1 MVFYSLFFVK
11 NNICQQLYVS
21 TVQII
26 NIYIFIMRI
35 TLIQD
40 IIFWADKTANIQKV
54 EDQLILLAGTTDL
67 VVLPEMFTTGFCTDK
82 LQLAETMEGETVQLL
97 KNWAVKYKMAIT
109 GSFIATENK
118 KVYNRAFFVFPSGKM
133 EHADKRHLF
142 SLGGEQEHFT
152 AGNKRIIVNYEGF
165 NIMVLVCYDI
175 RFPVWS
181 RNVDTEYDLL
191 IFVANFPQRRIID
204 WDILLQARAVENQ
217 AYVCGVNRVGVDGL
231 GIDYNGHS
239 ALFDFKAKPILKF
252 IENKTS
258 IQTADI
264 KIEPLER
271 YRQKFSVL
279 NDADHFVIK

>member
-1 MVFYSLFFVK
+1 
-11 NNICQQLYVS
+11 
-21 TVQII
+21 
-26 NIYIFIMRI
+26 MRI

-40 IIFWADKTANIQKV
+40 IIFWVDKTANIQKV
-54 EDQLILLAGTTDL
+54 EDQLILLAGITDL

-82 LQLAETMEGETVQLL
+82 LQLAETMEGETVHLL

-109 GSFIATENK
+109 GSFIATENNK
-118 KVYNRAFFVFPSGKM
+118 IYNRAFFVFPSGKM

-152 AGNKRIIVNYEGF
+152 AGNNRIIVNYEGF
-165 NIMVLVCYDI
+165 NILVLVCYDI

-181 RNVDTEYDLL
+181 RNVNSEYDLL
-191 IFVANFPQRRIID
+191 IYVANFPQRRIID

-239 ALFDFKAKPILKF
+239 SLIDFKAKPILKF

-258 IQTADI
+258 IQTAEI

-271 YRQKFSVL
+271 YRQKFAVL
-279 NDADHFVIK
+279 NDADDFVIK